1 MVDARV
7 YSGEE
12 GMFVVVRMCRV
23 VRIRQTRRRLSW
35 LESVL
40 VFVVDWTSGSVVQVV
55 VHLAVVAR
63 GCWRLDVVMLLLLM
77 LLRLILRVRLV
88 ARLGGERVVGGG
100 VVAHAPSEIWSGRRI
115 VRAAGLEAAAD
126 VWRG

>member
-1 MVDARV
+1 MDEGRVVDARV

-35 LESVL
+35 LGSVL
-40 VFVVDWTSGSVVQVV
+40 VFVVDWASGSVVQVV

-63 GCWRLDVVMLLLLM
+63 GCWRLDVVVLLLM
-77 LLRLILRVRLV
+77 LLRMLVRRVRLV

-100 VVAHAPSEIWSGRRI
+100 VVAHAPSEMWQWEDSEG
-115 VRAAGLEAAAD
+115 G
-126 VWRG
+126 GP

>member
-1 MVDARV
+1 
-7 YSGEE
+7 
-12 GMFVVVRMCRV
+12 MFVVVRMCRV

-40 VFVVDWTSGSVVQVV
+40 VFVVDGASGSVVQVV

-63 GCWRLDVVMLLLLM
+63 GCWRLQVVLMLLM
-77 LLRLILRVRLV
+77 LLRLVLRVRLV

-100 VVAHAPSEIWSGRRI
+100 VVAHAPSEMWQWEDSEG
-115 VRAAGLEAAAD
+115 G
-126 VWRG
+126 GP